1 MLNVAS
7 DPTRDTL
14 IQLVANGN
22 GLAVKSGGA
31 INIEAGGG
39 IQFGGVDLTA
49 TIAAL
54 ANNAARYVAAGSAK
68 SLTSANDKQTIELN
82 ALAGSIVTLPAA
94 TGSGVKYRFV
104 VTVLPT
110 SNSHVVQVAS
120 ASDFMVG
127 SVEAV
132 LASGVIDGFSAAN
145 SGTVATNSDTIT
157 LNRSTTGGVHLGEY
171 FSLEDLAANTWLVS
185 ESLLTET
192 STGATPFSAAV

>member
-49 TIAAL
+49 PIAAL